1 MVFMAKMME
10 IQLKMQDEIFART
23 NVEQEELE
31 ENLMSFQADPVVGAK
46 MRELMMVTQSTGM
59 M

>member
-1 MVFMAKMME
+1 
-10 IQLKMQDEIFART
+10 MQDEIFFRT

-31 ENLMSFQADPVVGAK
+31 ENLFSFQADPAVGAK
-46 MRELMMVTQSTGM
+46 MRELMMVTQQTGM